1 MSAQPNGGC
10 GVGSTALL
18 GRALREARTQRGWSL
33 ASAAE
38 QLGCTKPH
46 LWDMETGRSDNPT
59 LKLVAR
65 IAVVYGLP
73 PHRLAETH
81 MTEEERDLCRFGE
94 CVKCQMEKDELC
106 ISDF

>member
-1 MSAQPNGGC
+1 MKPQRSGGVA
-10 GVGSTALL
+10 VGCTALL
-18 GRALREARTQRGWSL
+18 GSALREARTQRGWSL

-73 PHRLAETH
+73 PHRLAEAH

-94 CVKCQMEKDELC
+94 CSKCQTEKEELC
-106 ISDF
+106 IPDF